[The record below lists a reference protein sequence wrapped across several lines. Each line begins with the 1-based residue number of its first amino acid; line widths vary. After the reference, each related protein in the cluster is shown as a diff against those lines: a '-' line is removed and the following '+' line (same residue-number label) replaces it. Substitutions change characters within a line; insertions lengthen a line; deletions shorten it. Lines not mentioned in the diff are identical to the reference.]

1 MSITN
6 NGTIS
11 GGLAGDGTTR
21 AYAIRFTGG
30 TNRLELHAG
39 SNITGRVGSIF
50 THTVDT
56 LALGGSTDHGFDLSQ
71 IGASAQYAEFDI
83 LQKTGSSKWTLAG
96 TTNAALQTMA
106 WQLDEGAVVLGDPAV
121 NDGIAPL
128 AVASLAWTGGS
139 AIDFQL
145 GATAAASDAI
155 TLTGALSKVG
165 SGSYRFHFSDGAAAP
180 TCGTAYPL
188 IQAGS
193 ISSFAASD
201 FSFDYSGSHPGFGGS
216 FSIIDDDVVFTLCRQ
231 NLSFGTPPTVLYG
244 GTGTVM
250 ATTTA
255 VPSSSY
261 PITFS
266 TTSTDC
272 SVTSEGEVTGIN
284 AGTANCQI
292 TATQAG
298 DASYEAA
305 TETQTLSIG
314 KASQAALTATAS
326 PAGVTLG
333 GISTLGTTG
342 GSGTGAVSYAVTA
355 GDTFCT
361 VNGSTLTGTAV
372 GTCTVTA
379 TRAADANHEQAT
391 ATVDVAVR
399 ALVPVP
405 TLSAWLLG
413 LLGTM
418 LAAIGLARSRHA
430 RG

>member
-1 MSITN
+1 VLRF
-6 NGTIS
+6 
-11 GGLAGDGTTR
+11 GL
-21 AYAIRFTGG
+21 
-30 TNRLELHAG
+30 E
-39 SNITGRVGSIF
+39 
-50 THTVDT
+50 
-56 LALGGSTDHGFDLSQ
+56 
-71 IGASAQYAEFDI
+71 
-83 LQKTGSSKWTLAG
+83 
-96 TTNAALQTMA
+96 
-106 WQLDEGAVVLGDPAV
+106 
-121 NDGIAPL
+121 
-128 AVASLAWTGGS
+128 
-139 AIDFQL
+139 
-145 GATAAASDAI
+145 TA
-155 TLTGALSKVG
+155 
-165 SGSYRFHFSDGAAAP
+165 
-180 TCGTAYPL
+180 
-188 IQAGS
+188 
-193 ISSFAASD
+193 
-201 FSFDYSGSHPGFGGS
+201 
-216 FSIIDDDVVFTLCRQ
+216 LCRQ

-244 GTGTVM
+244 GTGTVT

-272 SVTSEGEVTGIN
+272 SVTSEGEVTGINAGTANCQITATQAGDANYASASATQTLSIGKASQALTFGTPPTVLFNGTGTVTASTTATPGTSYPITFSTTSTDCSVSSAGVVTGIN

-342 GSGTGAVSYAVTA
+342 GSGDGAVSYAVTA
-355 GDTFCT
+355 GNAFCT
-361 VNGSTLTGTAV
+361 VNGTTLTGTAV

-413 LLGTM
+413 LLGAM
-418 LAAIGLARSRHA
+418 LASIGLARSRHA